1 MAPVLKTGGPKGSV
15 GSNPTL
21 SAKSIGDKMA
31 KQCTCGRSITGDC
44 LGWHNLTNEEYE
56 RARMEA
62 EIKADA
68 ERHNQMN
75 ESAPQLLQE

>member
-1 MAPVLKTGGPKGSV
+1 
-15 GSNPTL
+15 
-21 SAKSIGDKMA
+21 MA

-44 LGWHNLTNEEYE
+44 LGWHNLNNEEYE

-62 EIKADA
+62 EIKANDD
-68 ERHNQMN
+68 RMKQMN